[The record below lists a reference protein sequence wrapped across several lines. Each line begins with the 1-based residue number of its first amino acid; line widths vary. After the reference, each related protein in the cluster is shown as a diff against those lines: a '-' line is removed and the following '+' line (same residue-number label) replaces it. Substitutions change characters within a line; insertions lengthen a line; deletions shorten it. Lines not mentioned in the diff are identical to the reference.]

1 MERMSHIASTGVEC
15 DTSCNLCLRDFANLA
30 YHGLLDWRLALDM
43 ARIATFHLNSVD
55 LFSDWN
61 GSPNSWRN
69 LLEGTKAPVPAALE
83 QLGYERPTLL
93 GALRIYKCQQRQ

>member
-1 MERMSHIASTGVEC
+1 MSHIASTGVEC